1 MMNPAHKNLERY
13 FWGEFLPIEQELA
26 CEALV
31 AEDHELRKNF
41 HQVNQLKRR
50 FNMLREHFKRSEEL
64 QRTQWLIRSKAE
76 RPIPSFIR
84 EDVRVVIESL
94 ELESCASKSI
104 HKEIIRRIGH
114 IPPKKT
120 QKPEAERASEVMES
134 VDMSM
139 SYSISKSARS
149 YIDFDDML
157 GKAKKGQIDRSN
169 AVNFVEERYPEVV
182 YFMRHYFPREYLNW
196 REGAR
201 HSPVLSILEDNKP
214 QAKVSAAMKIIDLSY
229 QVNY

>member
-31 AEDHELRKNF
+31 AEDYELRKNF

-64 QRTQWLIRSKAE
+64 QRTQWLIRSRAE

-94 ELESCASKSI
+94 ELESCASKYI

-114 IPPKKT
+114 IPTKQT
-120 QKPEAERASEVMES
+120 QKPEAEIASEGMES
-134 VDMSM
+134 ADMSM
-139 SYSISKSARS
+139 SYSISEIARS

-157 GKAKKGQIDRSN
+157 GKAKKGEIDRTN

-182 YFMRHYFPREYLNW
+182 YFMRYFFKREYVKWLNSTSYS
-196 REGAR
+196 RVFTPLEKNQ
-201 HSPVLSILEDNKP
+201 LSSRVMAAIGILETIK
-214 QAKVSAAMKIIDLSY
+214 S
-229 QVNY
+229 VNV